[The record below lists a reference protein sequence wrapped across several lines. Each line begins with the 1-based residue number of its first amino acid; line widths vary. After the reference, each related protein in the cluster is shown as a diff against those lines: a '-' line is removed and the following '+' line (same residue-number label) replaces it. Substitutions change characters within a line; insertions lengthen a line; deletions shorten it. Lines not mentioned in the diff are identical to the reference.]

1 MSIAENLRRVQE
13 RMAEAAL
20 RVGRSPEDVVLVA
33 ATKGRTPEEIEEA
46 IRVGVEAVGEN
57 RVQEAEA
64 KFPYIRLP
72 FRKHMIGHLQ
82 RNKVKKALKLFDVIQ
97 SVDSFRLGEEISK
110 RALHRTVEVLV
121 EVNTSGEET
130 KFGVSP
136 EGTVDLVGRLLE
148 LEGIFVSGLMTIG
161 PLTEDEGE
169 VRRAF
174 SLLRELRERAE
185 RELGVHLP
193 VLSMGMSG
201 DFEVAIEEGSTMVRI
216 GTAIFGP
223 RPS

>member
-46 IRVGVEAVGEN
+46 IRVGVEVVGEN